1 MDELLPR
8 KIHSVFI
15 TVSRIQGL
23 KTKVRIFITACIS
36 SVLLTLLACL
46 QLCILCCL
54 WCEPDP
60 FLKSL
65 LPVLM
70 FLSSPFLP
78 VFSQKCLFFSV
89 ASPACRKQGKK
100 PPHSKKFFSYYLMI
114 VRKVVNSDCFVH
126 KYTSAATSLIPLHC
140 KFFGLWTAG
149 LGLLV

>member
-8 KIHSVFI
+8 KVHSVFI

-54 WCEPDP
+54 WCEPVP

-89 ASPACRKQGKK
+89 ASPACRKQGKILHTVK
-100 PPHSKKFFSYYLMI
+100 ICSYYLMI

-140 KFFGLWTAG
+140 KFFRLWTAG
-149 LGLLV
+149 LGPLV